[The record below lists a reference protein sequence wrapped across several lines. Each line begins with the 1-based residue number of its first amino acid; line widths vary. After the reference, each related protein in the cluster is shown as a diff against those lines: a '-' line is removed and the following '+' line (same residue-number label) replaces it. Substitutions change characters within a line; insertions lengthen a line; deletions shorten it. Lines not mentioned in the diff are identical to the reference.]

1 MTERYTPDKEEI
13 NGLAPF
19 DRLDLP
25 RITLVDTLEKAKTAL
40 AALQDSPALGF
51 DTESKPTFTKNETS
65 DGPHIVQLSTARHA
79 WIFQLQDAACCRA
92 VAALL
97 ESTHIIKA
105 GFGLG
110 DDKKRIHSKLGID
123 FQAVLDLNATFRAL
137 GYRKDMGVRGAV
149 AVLFN
154 QRFIKSKKASTSNWA
169 NARLTEAQLVYAA
182 NDAYAALRVWAE
194 LQATGQL
201 AGHQGADLK
210 TNHAVVQALIA

>member
-13 NGLAPF
+13 NALPAF

-25 RITLVDTLEKAKTAL
+25 QITLVDTPEMARAAI
-40 AALQDSPALGF
+40 AALQDHPALGF

-65 DGPHIVQLSTARHA
+65 DGPHIVQLSTVQHA
-79 WIFQLQDAACCRA
+79 WIFQLQDAECRRV

-97 ESTHIIKA
+97 ESPRIIKA

-110 DDKKRIHSKLGID
+110 DDKKRIHAKLGID

-154 QRFIKSKKASTSNWA
+154 QRFFKSKKASTSNWA
-169 NARLTEAQLVYAA
+169 NTQLTDAQLIYAA
-182 NDAYAALRVWAE
+182 NDAYAAQRVWAK
-194 LQATGQL
+194 LQATGS
-201 AGHQGADLK
+201 
-210 TNHAVVQALIA
+210 

>member
-13 NGLAPF
+13 NALPAF

-25 RITLVDTLEKAKTAL
+25 QITLVDTPEMARAAM
-40 AALQDSPALGF
+40 AALQDHPGLGF

-65 DGPHIVQLSTARHA
+65 DGPHIVQLSTVQHA
-79 WIFQLQDAACCRA
+79 WIFQLQDAECRRV

-97 ESTHIIKA
+97 ESPRIIKA

-110 DDKKRIHSKLGID
+110 DDKKRIHAKLGID

-169 NARLTEAQLVYAA
+169 NTQLTDAQLIYAA
-182 NDAYAALRVWAE
+182 NDAYAAQRVWAK
-194 LQATGQL
+194 LQATGS
-201 AGHQGADLK
+201 
-210 TNHAVVQALIA
+210 